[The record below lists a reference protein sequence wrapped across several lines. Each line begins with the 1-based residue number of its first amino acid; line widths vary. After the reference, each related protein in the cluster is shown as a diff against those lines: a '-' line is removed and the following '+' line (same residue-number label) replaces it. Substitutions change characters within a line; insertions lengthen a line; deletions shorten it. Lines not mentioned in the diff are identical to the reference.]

1 MLRSAYR
8 LMSDSAR
15 GPDRPLRAAPRLGW
29 VLLAVSLA
37 VTAGCAGPAQGAA
50 RPATVLDL
58 PDELDEASYARA
70 ERAYLRLDPDAP
82 ERPELRARLVR
93 HLLQQAERARAAEEY
108 ERVVDDVSHAT
119 SLYRPEELAK
129 TLLPEFG
136 PLARYLRTE
145 GERHGDEARVLSA
158 LWIEK
163 TLSPK
168 SPEPQKQYDM
178 LRRWSDEARQNLGG
192 VTEHLSGLI
201 EVMAEHARITPA
213 PEVLATLADLY
224 TERRRKLVLTFGPES
239 AAQESPSELTYQDY
253 REATQALNRAPLDIA
268 AVYLAHQDF
277 ARALERLRTLETA
290 TGLEPRLR
298 ATLERA
304 LTEESDAPVSVLALS
319 RKYLEGGEVQVSR
332 ALCLYGVRRFPQ
344 DSTFPQCLARIAALA
359 DDYPEA
365 TAEYAAAIELAPEQR
380 ELYDEALEVLANLMR
395 GEMFD
400 GDPSETRA
408 LAKEARS
415 ILDERVNR
423 WPDVEPPVALE
434 DLELAVGLAE
444 MSAGNAEEARAR
456 LEASVKKRETTRAL
470 VQLGQLAAR
479 TGQPKEALGYLER
492 ALARS
497 TLKTPEEARLKAQI
511 LEQLGDVHRAA
522 READATKQR
531 YSEAL
536 ALWENQAQG
545 ASDAPQK
552 AFAHIRRGILLSRLG
567 RRPESI
573 DAFEQAMQTAPDNRE
588 TYAQILSH
596 LVVSAPEPEF
606 ADTIL
611 RRAQRQLTLDP
622 EWKAYFALWVK
633 AIGGRAH
640 VAPSRDVD
648 RLLERLARSDAW
660 WGRLAQFG
668 LGKLTYEQLS
678 EVASS
683 RGEHAEADFYEGVR
697 RLGASDLPGARQLFK
712 KVIDSHMIGFYEYQM
727 AQELLLLEDAQLSMA
742 LPAPAAVSSAPAAA
756 PKKN

>member
-1 MLRSAYR
+1 MLRTAHR
-8 LMSDSAR
+8 IT
-15 GPDRPLRAAPRLGW
+15 LRAPRLGRVHLAQFALVVAVA
-29 VLLAVSLA
+29 VLGG
-37 VTAGCAGPAQGAA
+37 GCAGPGQGAA
-50 RPATVLDL
+50 KPATVLDL

-70 ERAYLRLDPDAP
+70 ERAYLRLDPAAP
-82 ERPELRARLVR
+82 ERTELRARLVR
-93 HLLQQAERARAAEEY
+93 HLLKEAERARAAEEY
-108 ERVVDDVSHAT
+108 DRVVDDVSHAT
-119 SLYRPEELAK
+119 SLYLPEELTK

-136 PLARYLRTE
+136 PLAGYLRTE
-145 GERHGDEARVLSA
+145 GERRGDEPRVLSA
-158 LWIEK
+158 LWIQK
-163 TLSPK
+163 TLSPDN
-168 SPEPQKQYDM
+168 PEPRQQYDM
-178 LRRWSDEARQNLGG
+178 LRHWSDEARQNLGG
-192 VTEHLSGLI
+192 LTEHLSGLI
-201 EVMAEHARITPA
+201 DVMAEHARITPA

-224 TERRRKLVLTFGPES
+224 IERRRKLVLTFGPDAEQ
-239 AAQESPSELTYQDY
+239 QEGSNELTYQDY

-277 ARALERLRTLETA
+277 DHALERLRTLETA

-304 LTEESDAPVSVLALS
+304 VTNESDAPVSVLALS

-344 DSTFPQCLARIAALA
+344 DATFPQCLARIAALA

-365 TAEYAAAIELAPEQR
+365 TAEYAAAIALSPEQR

-408 LAKEARS
+408 LAQEARA
-415 ILDERVNR
+415 ILDERFKR
-423 WPDVEPPVALE
+423 WPDVEPPVAVE

-444 MSAGNAEEARAR
+444 MSAGNADEARAR

-470 VQLGQLAAR
+470 IQLGQLAAR
-479 TGQPKEALGYLER
+479 TGQPQQAEQYLTR
-492 ALARS
+492 ALEKS
-497 TLKTPEEARLKAQI
+497 TLKTPEEARLRAQI
-511 LEQLGDVHRAA
+511 LEQLGDVHREGHDMERA
-522 READATKQR
+522 RQR
-531 YSEAL
+531 YAEAL
-536 ALWENQAQG
+536 AVWENQAQG

-588 TYAQILSH
+588 TYAQILAH
-596 LVVSAPEPEF
+596 LVVSAPEPDF
-606 ADTIL
+606 AESIL

-640 VAPSRDVD
+640 LAPSHDVD
-648 RLLERLARSDAW
+648 RLLERLARSDGW

-668 LGKLTYEQLS
+668 LGTITYDRLS
-678 EVASS
+678 AIAST

-697 RLGASDLPGARQLFK
+697 RLGADDLAGARQLFK
-712 KVIDSHMIGFYEYQM
+712 KVIDSHMVGFYEYQM
-727 AQELLLLEDAQLSMA
+727 AQELLLLDDAQLSLA
-742 LPAPAAVSSAPAAA
+742 PPAPAAVSSAPVAT

>member
-1 MLRSAYR
+1 MLRSAHCI
-8 LMSDSAR
+8 MV
-15 GPDRPLRAAPRLGW
+15 GAPRLGRV
-29 VLLAVSLA
+29 VLVLAVGFA
-37 VTAGCAGPAQGAA
+37 AGCAGAAQGAA
-50 RPATVLDL
+50 RPATVLSL
-58 PDELDEASYARA
+58 PEELDDASYARA

-82 ERPELRARLVR
+82 ERAELRARLVR
-93 HLLQQAERARAAEEY
+93 HLLKEAERARAADEY
-108 ERVVDDVSHAT
+108 DRVVDDVSHAT
-119 SLYRPEELAK
+119 SLYRPEEL
-129 TLLPEFG
+129 TTSLLPEFA
-136 PLARYLRTE
+136 PLAQYLRKE
-145 GERHGDEARVLSA
+145 GEHRGDEPRVLSA

-163 TLSPK
+163 TLDPK
-168 SPEPQKQYDM
+168 NPEPAKQYEM

-224 TERRRKLVLTFGPES
+224 TERRRKLVLTFGPE
-239 AAQESPSELTYQDY
+239 AEQQEGPSELTYQDY

-277 ARALERLRTLETA
+277 PHALERLRTLETA

-304 LTEESDAPVSVLALS
+304 LTNESDAPVSVLALS

-332 ALCLYGVRRFPQ
+332 SLCLYGVRRFPK
-344 DSTFPQCLARIAALA
+344 DATFPQCLARIAALA

-365 TAEYAAAIELAPEQR
+365 TAEYAAAIELAPDQR

-408 LAKEARS
+408 LAQEARS
-415 ILDERVNR
+415 ILDERVKR
-423 WPDVEPPVALE
+423 WPDVEPPVAVE

-444 MSAGNAEEARAR
+444 MSAGNADEARAR

-470 VQLGQLAAR
+470 IQLGQLSAR
-479 TGQPKEALGYLER
+479 TGNAKEAQAYLER
-492 ALARS
+492 ALAKSTTRS
-497 TLKTPEEARLKAQI
+497 PEEARLRAQI
-511 LEQLGDVHRAA
+511 LEQLGDVHREAHEGDAA
-522 READATKQR
+522 RQR
-531 YSEAL
+531 YGEAL

-567 RRPESI
+567 RRVESI

-588 TYAQILSH
+588 TYAQILAH

-606 ADTIL
+606 SETIL

-640 VAPSRDVD
+640 VPPSRDVD

-660 WGRLAQFG
+660 WGKLAQFG
-668 LGKLTYEQLS
+668 LGTINYEKLS
-678 EVASS
+678 AGASS
-683 RGEHAEADFYEGVR
+683 RGEHTEADFYEGVR
-697 RLGASDLPGARQLFK
+697 RIGANDLAGARQLFK
-712 KVIDSHMIGFYEYQM
+712 KVIDSHMVGFYEYQM
-727 AQELLLLEDAQLSMA
+727 AQELLLLEDAQLVLA
-742 LPAPAAVSSAPAAA
+742 LPAPTAVSSAPVAP